1 MHEITPTNV
10 AIGKAWSQLYKAVN
24 RVNSVVDRVTA
35 MPAGSIM
42 ETDKDRIVA
51 EARFLRAM
59 LYFRLVCIWENV
71 PLVKNEVTSLADL
84 NIAQSAPATVY
95 AFIIDDL
102 KFAKEKLEAKQ
113 GGGKATKGSA
123 QALLGKVYLQMTGF
137 PLKQADK
144 FALAATELKTV
155 IESGVY
161 GLFPVYSYNFDLS
174 HEQGIEHVFSI
185 GMQGPGLKE
194 GSLLGFMYGPNGSV
208 NNGGGWGTCFINQE
222 FEASYDRNDVR
233 LKNNIAKHNQNDA
246 VFVDGTNKVSWR
258 AWKWHAEKPNN
269 YVNDSPFDNPYIRYS
284 DVLLMYAEAM
294 NGQNLLTQAI
304 VDQTINRVRTRAG
317 ITPVVLG
324 TKTEMTTLL
333 LSERRKELCL
343 EGWRRDDLIR
353 FGVYGFTIK
362 AIRQDGWSIAGL
374 PGAAYE
380 DFKIRWPIPLA
391 ELNLN
396 KALVQNEGYK

>member
-1 MHEITPTNV
+1 
-10 AIGKAWSQLYKAVN
+10 
-24 RVNSVVDRVTA
+24 
-35 MPAGSIM
+35 
-42 ETDKDRIVA
+42 
-51 EARFLRAM
+51 
-59 LYFRLVCIWENV
+59 
-71 PLVKNEVTSLADL
+71 
-84 NIAQSAPATVY
+84 
-95 AFIIDDL
+95 
-102 KFAKEKLEAKQ
+102 
-113 GGGKATKGSA
+113 
-123 QALLGKVYLQMTGF
+123 MTGF

-144 FALAATELKTV
+144 FALAATELKAV

-161 GLFPVYSYNFDLS
+161 GLFPDYSFNFDLN
-174 HEQGIEHVFSI
+174 HEQGIEHIFSI

-246 VFVDGTNKVSWR
+246 VFVDGTDKVSWR

-269 YVNDSPFDNPYIRYS
+269 YANDSPFDNPYIRYS
-284 DVLLMYAEAM
+284 DILLMYAEAM
-294 NGQNLLTQAI
+294 NGQNLLTQAV

-317 ITPVVLG
+317 ITPVALG

-353 FGVYGFTIK
+353 FGVYATTIK
-362 AIRQDGWSIAGL
+362 AINQSGWSIAGL